1 MYQPLP
7 AIPSTGRPLIRRFW
21 ASASGFWFGDSR
33 RTAWLLTLGL
43 VALIFIQLGFQ
54 YRMNIW
60 SRDIFNALERKD
72 GAAVSTQ
79 ALVFVLLAL
88 TMVALGIVAV
98 YGRMTIQREWRRW
111 LTNHLVGRWLANGH
125 YYQLDLVTGDH
136 QNPEGR
142 IGDDARVATD
152 APVDFVVGIFSA
164 AVTAITFIGVLWI
177 VGGDLKLGTPLA
189 PIVIPGFLVIAAVIY
204 AAITSTAVILVASR
218 FIAVS
223 ERTNQSEAEFRYAL
237 TRVRENGES
246 IALLGGETEERAGLR
261 QGLAAVILAWRN
273 LCHQHMRYTLV
284 SNTHWLVA
292 PVIPLILCAPKY
304 VAGEMTLGAV
314 MQAAAAF
321 VQVQSA
327 FNWLLD
333 NYPRLAGWVAS
344 ARRVASLMVSVD
356 HLEAAGM
363 PGASRAITR
372 VEHEGAALRIQNL
385 SVELDDGTV
394 VVKDADVL
402 IEPGEKVLLVGESG
416 TGKTTLTRAIAGLW
430 PWGQGN
436 IAVPSGAKMVLMP
449 QRPYIP
455 LGTLRRAATY
465 PLSPTEAPDGTV
477 RELLE
482 TAGLGYLVEHLDEE
496 APWNRTLSGGECQRL
511 AFVRLMLHQ
520 PDIVVMDEAT
530 SALDPPSQEH
540 LMKLVAERLP
550 KTAIVSIAHRP
561 ELEAFHHR
569 KLVFER
575 RPGGSR
581 LIDDSILL
589 PPPKG
594 FLPRIIAWLRR
605 FPMAT
610 LAREPD
616 VRLPR

>member
-7 AIPSTGRPLIRRFW
+7 VIPTGRPLVRRFW
-21 ASASGFWFGDSR
+21 ASASGFWFGHTR

-43 VALIFIQLGFQ
+43 IALIFIQIAFQ
-54 YRMNIW
+54 FRMNIW

-72 GAAVSTQ
+72 GDAVSTQ
-79 ALVFVLLAL
+79 ALIFVPLVV
-88 TMVALGIVAV
+88 TMVGLAIVAV
-98 YGRMTIQREWRRW
+98 YGRMTLQREWRKW
-111 LTNHLVGRWLANGH
+111 LTNDLVGRWLANGH

-142 IGDDARVATD
+142 IGDDARIATD
-152 APVDFVVGIFSA
+152 APVDFVVGMLTA
-164 AVTAITFIGVLWI
+164 AVTAVTFVSVLWV
-177 VGGDLKLGTPLA
+177 VGGDLTLGTPEV

-204 AAITSTAVILVASR
+204 AVITSTAVILVASR

-261 QGLAAVILAWRN
+261 QGIAAVVLRWRN

-284 SNTHWLVA
+284 FNTHLLVA
-292 PVIPLILCAPKY
+292 PVVTLVLCAPKY
-304 VAGEMTLGAV
+304 VAGTMTLGDV
-314 MQAAAAF
+314 MQATAAF

-344 ARRVASLMVSVD
+344 ARRVGSLMASID

-372 VEHEGAALRIQNL
+372 IEHEGPALRIQNL

-394 VVKDADVL
+394 VVKDADIL
-402 IEPGEKVLLVGESG
+402 IQPGERILLIGESG
-416 TGKTTLTRAIAGLW
+416 TGKTTLTRALAGLW
-430 PWGQGN
+430 PWGEGN
-436 IAVPSGAKMVLMP
+436 IAIPHGAKMVLMP

-455 LGTLRRAATY
+455 LGSLRRAATY
-465 PLSPTEAPDGTV
+465 PLSPADAPDASV
-477 RELLE
+477 RELME

-530 SALDPPSQEH
+530 SALDPASQQH
-540 LMKLVAERLP
+540 LMMLVAERLP
-550 KTAIVSIAHRP
+550 HTTIVSIAHRP

-575 RPGGSR
+575 RPGGAR
-581 LIDDSILL
+581 LIGDSVLL
-589 PPPKG
+589 PPPTG
-594 FLPRIIAWLRR
+594 LLSRIFAWVRR
-605 FPMAT
+605 FPTIAGAHDK
-610 LAREPD
+610 L
-616 VRLPR
+616 

>member
-7 AIPSTGRPLIRRFW
+7 AIPATGRPLIRRFW
-21 ASASGFWFGDSR
+21 TSASGFWFGDSR
-33 RTAWLLTLGL
+33 RTAWLLSLGL
-43 VALIFIQLGFQ
+43 VALILIQLGFQ

-60 SRDIFNALERKD
+60 SRDIFNALEKKD

-79 ALVFVLLAL
+79 ALIFMPLVV
-88 TMVALGIVAV
+88 TMVGLAIVAV
-98 YGRMTIQREWRRW
+98 YGRMTIQREWRSW
-111 LTNHLVGRWLANGH
+111 LTNHLVAMWLAHGH
-125 YYQLDLVTGDH
+125 YFQLDLVTGDH

-142 IGDDARVATD
+142 IGEDARIATD
-152 APVDFVVGIFSA
+152 APVDFVVGILNA
-164 AVTAITFIGVLWI
+164 TVTAVTFCVVLWI
-177 VGGDLKLGTPLA
+177 VGGNLTLGTPVA

-204 AAITSTAVILVASR
+204 AVITSTAVILVASR
-218 FIAVS
+218 FVAVS

-246 IALLGGETEERAGLR
+246 IALLGGEMEERAGLR
-261 QGLAAVILAWRN
+261 QGLAKVILQWRN
-273 LCHQHMRYTLV
+273 LCHQYMRYTLV
-284 SNTHWLVA
+284 SNAHWLIA
-292 PVIPLILCAPKY
+292 PVVPLILCAPKY
-304 VAGEMTLGAV
+304 VSGEMTLGAV

-321 VQVQSA
+321 VQVQSG

-344 ARRVASLMVSVD
+344 ARRVGSLMVSID
-356 HLEAAGM
+356 HLEAAGV

-372 VEHEGAALRIQNL
+372 VEHEGSGLRLQNL

-402 IEPGEKVLLVGESG
+402 IQPGERVLMVGESG

-436 IAVPSGAKMVLMP
+436 IAVPSGAKMLLMP

-455 LGTLRRAATY
+455 LGSLRRAATY
-465 PLSPTEAPDGTV
+465 PLSPSDAPDSV
-477 RELLE
+477 LREVMA
-482 TAGLGYLVEHLDEE
+482 TAGLGYLVEHLDED

-540 LMKLVAERLP
+540 LMTLVAERLP

-581 LIDDSILL
+581 LIDDSVLL
-589 PPPKG
+589 PPPTG
-594 FLPRIIAWLRR
+594 LLPRIAAWLRR

-610 LAREPD
+610 A
-616 VRLPR
+616 

>member
-7 AIPSTGRPLIRRFW
+7 TIPATGRPLIRRFW
-21 ASASGFWFGDSR
+21 ASASGFWFGDTR
-33 RTAWLLTLGL
+33 RTAWLLCLGL
-43 VALIFIQLGFQ
+43 VALILIQLGFQ

-60 SRDIFNALERKD
+60 SRDIFNALEKKD
-72 GAAVSTQ
+72 GAAVSAQ
-79 ALVFVLLAL
+79 ALIFVPLVV
-88 TMVALGIVAV
+88 TMVALAIVAV

-111 LTNHLVGRWLANGH
+111 LTNHLVAMWLTNGR
-125 YYQLDLVTGDH
+125 YFQLDLVTGDH

-142 IGDDARVATD
+142 IGEDARIATD
-152 APVDFVVGIFSA
+152 APVDFVVGILSA
-164 AVTAITFIGVLWI
+164 MVTAVTFGGVLWI
-177 VGGDLKLGTPLA
+177 VGGSLTLGTPGA

-204 AAITSTAVILVASR
+204 AVITSTAVILVASR
-218 FIAVS
+218 FVTVS
-223 ERTNQSEAEFRYAL
+223 ERTNQREAEFRYAL

-246 IALLGGETEERAGLR
+246 IALLGGEMEERVGLQ
-261 QGLAAVILAWRN
+261 QGLAAVILQWRS
-273 LCHQHMRYTLV
+273 LCYQYMRYTLV
-284 SNTHWLVA
+284 SNAHWLIA
-292 PVIPLILCAPKY
+292 PVVPLVLCAPKY
-304 VAGEMTLGAV
+304 VTGEMTLGGV

-321 VQVQSA
+321 VQVQSG

-344 ARRVASLMVSVD
+344 AHRVGSLMVSID
-356 HLEAAGM
+356 HLEAAGV
-363 PGASRAITR
+363 PGASRVITR
-372 VEHEGAALRIQNL
+372 IEHEGSGLRLQNL

-402 IEPGEKVLLVGESG
+402 IQPGERVLMVGESG

-436 IAVPSGAKMVLMP
+436 IAVPSGAKMLLMP

-455 LGTLRRAATY
+455 LGSLRRAATY
-465 PLSPTEAPDGTV
+465 PLSPGDSPDSVV
-477 RELLE
+477 REMME

-540 LMKLVAERLP
+540 LMTLVAERLP

-581 LIDDSILL
+581 LIDDSVLL
-589 PPPKG
+589 PPPTG
-594 FLPRIIAWLRR
+594 FLQRIVAWLRR
-605 FPMAT
+605 FPTAT
-610 LAREPD
+610 A
-616 VRLPR
+616 